1 MINYHSVGM
10 TLNLFL
16 LRVPIWGYSDMQSA
30 KLLVLLYVLFF
41 FLNGDRGGYREIY
54 KEIYLLKNVPSY
66 NCSDEFHPLS
76 GFETCIYYQN
86 EKV

>member
-1 MINYHSVGM
+1 M

-30 KLLVLLYVLFF
+30 KLLVLLYVLFLF
-41 FLNGDRGGYREIY
+41 FLNGDRGGCREIY

-66 NCSDEFHPLS
+66 NCSDGFHPLS

-86 EKV
+86 DKV